1 MPIVRQGGSFLFIC
15 ISGLGLSSEPRN
27 TNNGRPYVLSFQT
40 RFPDTQAQFICSQ
53 FSASKT
59 KKLDSP
65 YFGPKLQELPAV
77 NGKEQWHDEKNKHSL
92 RCWLIRYLEINFGD
106 LTHETNKQTPQFL
119 CIVTFSVVQE
129 HFPFMERKRKR
140 KSKCKSYMMKLT
152 LRLLLHAMLEEH
164 KVER

>member
-1 MPIVRQGGSFLFIC
+1 M
-15 ISGLGLSSEPRN
+15 
-27 TNNGRPYVLSFQT
+27 
-40 RFPDTQAQFICSQ
+40 
-53 FSASKT
+53 
-59 KKLDSP
+59 
-65 YFGPKLQELPAV
+65 
-77 NGKEQWHDEKNKHSL
+77 
-92 RCWLIRYLEINFGD
+92 RYLEINFGD